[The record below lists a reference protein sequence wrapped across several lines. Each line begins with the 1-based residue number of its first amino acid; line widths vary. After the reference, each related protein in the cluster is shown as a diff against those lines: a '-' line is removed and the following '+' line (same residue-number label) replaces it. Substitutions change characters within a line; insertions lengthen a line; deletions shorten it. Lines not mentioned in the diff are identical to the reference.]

1 MGSATREALAS
12 AKTALAALASTA
24 SSGAVALTAGTELF
38 QAGRVIG
45 SSAQLRTTLA
55 DPSAE
60 PADKAAVVDALFSSL
75 GAPARALLSSIV
87 ATRWSTPDDLL
98 AGIEEVG
105 IRAIANSAPGSSIE
119 AELFTFGKAVAS
131 DAALELAVGSKLGS
145 SESKSVLVSS
155 LLKGKA
161 SAQTLAIVDHL
172 VQQPRGRRINELTRH
187 AASVVA
193 DEANLAVATITSAAP
208 LSASQLE
215 RLRAGLAKSHGRDLK
230 LNLVIDPQVL
240 GGIRVQIGDDVI
252 DGSVSTRLT
261 ELRLRLAS

>member
-12 AKTALAALASTA
+12 AKQALAALASKD
-24 SSGAVALTAGTELF
+24 ALTAGTELF

-55 DPSAE
+55 DPSAD
-60 PADKAAVVDALFSSL
+60 PADKAAVVNALFSSL
-75 GAPARALLSSIV
+75 SAPARGLLSSIT
-87 ATRWSTPDDLL
+87 ASRWSTQDDLL

-105 IRAIANSAPGSSIE
+105 IRAIASSAPGGSIE

-131 DAALELAVGSKLGS
+131 DAGLELAVGSKLGS
-145 SESKSVLVSS
+145 SESKSALVSS
-155 LLKGKA
+155 LLGGKA

-172 VQQPRGRRINELTRH
+172 VQQPRGRRINELIRH

-193 DEANLAVATITSAAP
+193 DEANLAVATITTAAP
-208 LSASQLE
+208 LSAAQLD

-230 LNLVIDPQVL
+230 LNLVIDPLVL

-261 ELRLRLAS
+261 DLRLRLAS

>member
-12 AKTALAALASTA
+12 AKTALAALASKD
-24 SSGAVALTAGTELF
+24 ALTAGTELF

-55 DPSAE
+55 DPSADA
-60 PADKAAVVDALFSSL
+60 ADKAAVVNALFSSL
-75 GAPARALLSSIV
+75 SAPTRALLSSIT
-87 ATRWSTPDDLL
+87 ASRWSSQDDLL

-105 IRAIANSAPGSSIE
+105 IRAIAASAPGGSIE

-131 DAALELAVGSKLGS
+131 DAGLELAVGSKLGS
-145 SESKSVLVSS
+145 SESKSALVSA
-155 LLKGKA
+155 LLGGKA

-172 VQQPRGRRINELTRH
+172 VQQPRGRRINELIRH
-187 AASVVA
+187 AASIVA
-193 DEANLAVATITSAAP
+193 DEANLAVATITTAAP
-208 LSASQLE
+208 LSAAQLE
-215 RLRAGLAKSHGRDLK
+215 RLRVGLAKSHGRDLK

-261 ELRLRLAS
+261 DLRLRLAS